1 MKLVFN
7 DQGGWER
14 SVELNDQNNVLM
26 IGRNADCG
34 IQTGNASVS
43 RVHAMVTWRNGK
55 LYVQDP
61 PNGRPTNGTKVD
73 GMRLQPGEVLELF
86 AGSEL
91 LCGNFMVRVA
101 REETSNPDVAQMGE
115 QVCGSSGGGYAPGSS
130 SGGMP
135 SGGGYSGRGYQG
147 APSRGGYPGDN
158 GRVAGQGMA
167 VPGQCGRTTQGGAV
181 IGAVPV
187 PVQPQGQTPGN
198 AGADGVSGSASPQ
211 RVSHVQA
218 GFEAGRAKRNRYVGN
233 APSAVASAVMP
244 VASGVMPV
252 ANAPVSSG
260 VMPVA
265 GGGVGPDEL
274 LRLKDEN
281 ASLRRELDS
290 LHSGAVSTDDA
301 VRELREKLDEREQ
314 VIADCK
320 RRDEY
325 HESVVGGLN
334 EMIKN
339 LKEQLEHQK
348 EQYQECRKDLVTSQ
362 DEAENLRMELS
373 SLKENLE
380 SKGMATSNAE
390 TAIADLKVQLQQ
402 KNRLLSDLQR
412 ELDLSQFSCK
422 EERENVERLKENV
435 ETLNASLEESQRR
448 NRDMK
453 KVVEQH
459 EMMFSELK
467 GNLDDRAR
475 EIRQLQDTLR
485 SRGGADTTALMQ
497 ELSQVREALN
507 RRTSECEMYQKQLAA
522 AEESLGSASAS
533 ADEVSKLKLALEESE
548 RATAQK
554 LLEADALSAS
564 LKSEIERLRNEN
576 RELASGG
583 DGLTGGPAVERLR
596 EVYQG
601 LNDHVSQWR
610 EELSMLEDSVGE
622 LQRVFVAYVKI
633 DVRSLQPQ
641 DRARLEGVLREHDP
655 KILFEDIGNSLD
667 TSQSSLRE
675 IKDKLKELRSAL
687 QT

>member
-1 MKLVFN
+1 M
-7 DQGGWER
+7 
-14 SVELNDQNNVLM
+14 
-26 IGRNADCG
+26 
-34 IQTGNASVS
+34 
-43 RVHAMVTWRNGK
+43 
-55 LYVQDP
+55 
-61 PNGRPTNGTKVD
+61 
-73 GMRLQPGEVLELF
+73 
-86 AGSEL
+86 
-91 LCGNFMVRVA
+91 
-101 REETSNPDVAQMGE
+101 
-115 QVCGSSGGGYAPGSS
+115 
-130 SGGMP
+130 
-135 SGGGYSGRGYQG
+135 
-147 APSRGGYPGDN
+147 
-158 GRVAGQGMA
+158 
-167 VPGQCGRTTQGGAV
+167 
-181 IGAVPV
+181 
-187 PVQPQGQTPGN
+187 
-198 AGADGVSGSASPQ
+198 
-211 RVSHVQA
+211 
-218 GFEAGRAKRNRYVGN
+218 
-233 APSAVASAVMP
+233 
-244 VASGVMPV
+244 
-252 ANAPVSSG
+252 
-260 VMPVA
+260 
-265 GGGVGPDEL
+265 
-274 LRLKDEN
+274 
-281 ASLRRELDS
+281 
-290 LHSGAVSTDDA
+290 
-301 VRELREKLDEREQ
+301 
-314 VIADCK
+314 
-320 RRDEY
+320 
-325 HESVVGGLN
+325 
-334 EMIKN
+334 
-339 LKEQLEHQK
+339 
-348 EQYQECRKDLVTSQ
+348 VTSQ
-362 DEAENLRMELS
+362 EEAEKLRMELS

-633 DVRSLQPQ
+633 DVRSVQPQ
-641 DRARLEGVLREHDP
+641 DRARLEGVLRENAP